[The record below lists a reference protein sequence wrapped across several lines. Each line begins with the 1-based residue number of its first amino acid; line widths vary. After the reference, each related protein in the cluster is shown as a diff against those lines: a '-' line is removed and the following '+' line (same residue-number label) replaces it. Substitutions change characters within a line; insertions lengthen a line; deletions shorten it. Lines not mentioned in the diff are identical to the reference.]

1 MSLFQGRAAV
11 VEPERKSPVCP
22 GCHSTVDLTDL
33 RIEPDT
39 YVKACR
45 DPRGCCNRA
54 RAQGMWC
61 K

>member
-11 VEPERKSPVCP
+11 VEPERKPPACP
-22 GCHSTVDLTDL
+22 GCHCTIDLTDL
-33 RIEPDT
+33 RIGDGT
-39 YVKACR
+39 MVKACR

-61 K
+61 Q